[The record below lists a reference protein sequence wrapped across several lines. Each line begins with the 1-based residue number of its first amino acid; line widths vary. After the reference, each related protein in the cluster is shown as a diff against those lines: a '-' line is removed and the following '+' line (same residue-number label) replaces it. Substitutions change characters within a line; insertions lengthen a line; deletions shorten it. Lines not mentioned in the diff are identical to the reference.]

1 MSTNAHVL
9 TKSSHATDAHKRAP
23 EASNPTCMERG
34 RGCAFR
40 CAAASTVN
48 PSRFPR
54 ANCTHLRAATSCTAA
69 AHAAA
74 LREDAP
80 VSDSS
85 QLLLRTRKVAGAT
98 THRPFWSMSRRVSD
112 APHMRPPLSQQR
124 RRHGQRRPSNGEFKP
139 LSLATSANALW
150 KKGLCPPQ
158 GDARATLLEEHDLP
172 GPTLHKASTSSILPR
187 LGVFFSTSARRS
199 PCMKRVS
206 KR

>member
-1 MSTNAHVL
+1 
-9 TKSSHATDAHKRAP
+9 
-23 EASNPTCMERG
+23 MERG

-40 CAAASTVN
+40 CAAASGVN
-48 PSRFPR
+48 PSRFTR

-80 VSDSS
+80 VSDGS
-85 QLLLRTRKVAGAT
+85 QLLQRARKVAGAT

-124 RRHGQRRPSNGEFKP
+124 RRHGQRRPSNGDFKP

-150 KKGLCPPQ
+150 EKGLCPPQ
-158 GDARATLLEEHDLP
+158 GE
-172 GPTLHKASTSSILPR
+172 SSPNSIKNQSHHISVTPPSQGTGIIAHVHTRIVAL
-187 LGVFFSTSARRS
+187 RS
-199 PCMKRVS
+199 YYVT
-206 KR
+206 